1 MADALGELY
10 PAVDPPLNLVLVEP
24 LIPQNAGNIGRLCVG
39 TATVLHFVRPLG
51 FDLSEKAVRR
61 AGLDYWKQLDH
72 RVHGSWQEFVTSL
85 PTGARLVGT
94 SRKACRLYTDHRY
107 RSGDYLLF
115 GKETTGLSAE
125 VLTFLGDEMVAIPRL
140 GPVRS
145 HNLGNTASIVLYE
158 ALRQITG
165 GFASRGGEPG

>member
-1 MADALGELY
+1 MADALGDLY

-24 LIPQNAGNIGRLCVG
+24 LIPQNSGNIGRLCVG
-39 TATVLHFVRPLG
+39 TATVLHFIEPLG
-51 FDLSEKAVRR
+51 FDLSAKAVRR

-72 RVHGSWQEFVTSL
+72 RVHASWEAYVRDL
-85 PTGARLVGT
+85 PPDARLVGT
-94 SRKACRLYTDHRY
+94 SRKATRLYTEHRY
-107 RSGDYLLF
+107 RPGDHLLF
-115 GKETTGLSAE
+115 GKETTGLSLE
-125 VLTFLGDEMVAIPRL
+125 VLEFLGSEVVSVPRM

-165 GFASRGGEPG
+165 GFASRGGEVG